1 MTKNDMYIL
10 SAIKKI
16 GATNSLNST
25 PISTLLK
32 NVKISGSTVRS
43 SIKKL
48 IENKLVGVGYMQ
60 KNARTYYITKEGI
73 ELINNLNREVKSKED

>member
-73 ELINNLNREVKSKED
+73 ELIHNLNREVKSKED